1 MRPGGKQP
9 PKTLPLMHTVKEDP
23 DMPDSDI
30 IVSTYIYS
38 KIIYNE
44 ERNLMYFDICP
55 TGNLGIEVGL
65 SFFCCEVK
73 SSKRGVP
80 EN

>member
-1 MRPGGKQP
+1 MLILGAPMRPGGKQP
-9 PKTLPLMHTVKEDP
+9 LIHTVKEDP

-44 ERNLMYFDICP
+44 EKNLIYFNICP

-65 SFFCCEVK
+65 SF
-73 SSKRGVP
+73 STMG
-80 EN
+80 